1 MAMTVMGGSLIVKV
15 LFVDNFLY
23 RAILVVEQA
32 LNLQATE
39 MGDVIGRNTV
49 VIEQIPLS
57 LELHDTVVSR
67 PTHNRL

>member
-1 MAMTVMGGSLIVKV
+1 MGGIVIIRV
-15 LFVDNFLY
+15 LLVDDLLY

-57 LELHDTVVSR
+57 LELHDTVVSSL
-67 PTHNRL
+67 THNRV

>member
-1 MAMTVMGGSLIVKV
+1 MGGIVIIRV
-15 LFVDNFLY
+15 LLVDDLLY

-57 LELHDTVVSR
+57 LELHDTVVSS
-67 PTHNRL
+67 PTHNRV